1 MRHHHVC
8 LVVTDLA
15 SAIALWR
22 DVMGFELRAE
32 TETPDGEEP
41 GPTVFVH
48 RALLDDIFKQKN
60 AHTKVALLTSPDGA
74 RVELLQ
80 PINPAV
86 RAGPEGAEGYG
97 VAGIQEI
104 AFEVDDID
112 ALFARVKE
120 AGYAMQTD
128 YVWPCADIGRSFL
141 FHDGDRSLI
150 QIWQANPNS
159 GPSAW

>member
-8 LVVTDLA
+8 LVVTDLEK
-15 SAIALWR
+15 AIALWR
-22 DVMGFELRAE
+22 DVMGFELRALA
-32 TETPDGEEP
+32 ETPDGEGP

-48 RALLDDIFKQKN
+48 RALLDDIFKVKD
-60 AHTKVALLTSPDGA
+60 ARTKVALLTSPDGA

-86 RAGPEGAEGYG
+86 EPRHGGSESYG
-97 VAGIQEI
+97 FAGIQEV

-112 ALFARVKE
+112 GLFERVKR

-150 QIWQANPNS
+150 QIWQDSPSA
-159 GPSAW
+159 GPSLW

>member
-8 LVVTDLA
+8 LVVTDLDA
-15 SAIALWR
+15 AIQLWR
-22 DVMGFELRAE
+22 DVMGFELRA
-32 TETPDGEEP
+32 TAETPDGEEP

-48 RALLDDIFKQKN
+48 RALLDDIFKVKN

-80 PINPAV
+80 PLNPAV
-86 RAGPEGAEGYG
+86 RPRHEGSESYGY
-97 VAGIQEI
+97 AGIQEV

-112 ALFARVKE
+112 ALFNRVKQ

-128 YVWPCADIGRSFL
+128 YAWPCADIGRSFL

-150 QIWQANPNS
+150 QIWQSNAS
-159 GPSAW
+159 AEPSIW